1 MVEEEE
7 EEEEEEEGVRGI
19 KLPGGGRLVVD
30 VSLLGM
36 KTLLLLMLER
46 DSLRKVKG

>member
-7 EEEEEEEGVRGI
+7 EEEEEVKGI
-19 KLPGGGRLVVD
+19 KLPGDGRLVMD
-30 VSLLGM
+30 VSLLGI